1 MEAIQTVVSKEAL
14 GTALRANMC
23 EFFRHISRSNPKEHF
38 EDEHFTR
45 WYTPFPHLWFSG
57 VLASD
62 LPTSNTSSFISDTI
76 GYFHNK
82 GVDTFTWWTAPHL
95 NSSDWKAVLS
105 KHNFG
110 FYRSVPGLALDL
122 HELNES
128 MLAENGL
135 EIRFVEDE
143 ESLRSWVKILVKCY
157 DLAPD
162 QESMTLEVWLKLGLD
177 FPLRNYLGYYNGE
190 PVSASSLFIGGGAAG
205 VYGIST
211 LPGAR
216 GKGFGSAL
224 TLRPLLDACE
234 MGYRIGVLPPS
245 EIGPT
250 ISRQLPNSQLCQV
263 ENYYLIIM

>member
-1 MEAIQTVVSKEAL
+1 MEAIQTVLLKEAL
-14 GTALRANMC
+14 VTALRTNMC
-23 EFFRHISRSNPKEHF
+23 DFFRHISRSNPREHF

-62 LPTSNTSSFISDTI
+62 LPTSNARSFISETI

-95 NSSDWKAVLS
+95 NPSDWESVLS

-110 FYRSVPGLALDL
+110 FYRNISGLAMDL

-128 MLAENGL
+128 TQPEDAL
-135 EIRFVEDE
+135 EIRVVEDE
-143 ESLRSWVKILVKCY
+143 ESLRSWVKVLVKCY

-162 QESMTLEVWLKLGLD
+162 QEPLTFDVWMKLGLD
-177 FPLRNYLGYYNGE
+177 FPLRNYLGYYDGE
-190 PVSASSLFIGGGAAG
+190 PVSASSLFMGRDAAG

-211 LPGAR
+211 LPRAR

-234 MGYRIGVLPPS
+234 MGYRIGVVPPS
-245 EIGPT
+245 EIVPT
-250 ISRQLPNSQLCQV
+250 ISRQLPNSHLCQV